1 MTAPDYQT
9 LIDVATWGFIR
20 ATDACYPPET
30 ATFTIDQQRQIYDD
44 MCRSFHRGYPSG
56 ISAED
61 RTIAG
66 VSCRVYPGA
75 APVVIYLHGGGFV
88 VGGLHSHDDV
98 CAEIRAT
105 TGLTVVAVDYRLS
118 PEHQHP
124 AALDDAV
131 AVTRAMA
138 AEGPVLLAGDSAG
151 GNLAAATS
159 AAMRGSGLPILGQVL
174 IYPGLGGDHSTGSYL
189 THAHAPMLTLADVEF
204 YAGIRHGGQEP
215 GRDASVAPLQDRDFS
230 GLPPTLA
237 IAAECDP
244 LADDSHAYAAA
255 LNAAGGR
262 AHAVTA
268 TGLVHGYLRARAT
281 VPRAAQSFALICATL
296 TAFAKGDWP
305 FGDSP

>member
-9 LIDVATWGFIR
+9 LIDVATWAFIR
-20 ATDACYPPET
+20 ATDANYPPET
-30 ATFTIDQQRQIYDD
+30 ATFTIDQQRQIYDR
-44 MCRSFHRGYPSG
+44 MCRSFHRGYPPG
-56 ISAED
+56 ITAED
-61 RTIAG
+61 RAIAG
-66 VSCRVYPGA
+66 VPCRVYPGA

-131 AVTRAMA
+131 AVPRAMA

-159 AAMRGSGLPILGQVL
+159 AALRGSGLRILGQVL
-174 IYPGLGGDHSTGSYL
+174 IYPGLGGDRTKGSYL

-215 GRDASVAPLQDRDFS
+215 ARDASVAPLQDRDFS

-244 LADDSHAYAAA
+244 LADDAHSYAAA
-255 LNAAGGR
+255 LTAAGGR

-268 TGLVHGYLRARAT
+268 KGLVHGYLRARAT

-296 TAFAKGDWP
+296 TGFANGDWP
-305 FGDSP
+305 FGENA